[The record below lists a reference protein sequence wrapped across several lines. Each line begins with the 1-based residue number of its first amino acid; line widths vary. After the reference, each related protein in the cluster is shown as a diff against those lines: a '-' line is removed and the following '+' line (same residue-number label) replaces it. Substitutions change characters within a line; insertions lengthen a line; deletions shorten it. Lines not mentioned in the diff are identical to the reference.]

1 MADLNDILTPAAHSH
16 RIMSEALA
24 DPLCKSLVQVVT
36 AETMRQEW
44 IASHSRSRSRSNTNP
59 QQEPQQQTLR
69 SKHAAPANRPT
80 NRTMTMTSTETLP
93 TPETRKGYSSCGSC
107 VISSASRQRNK
118 SAERRMDR

>member
-1 MADLNDILTPAAHSH
+1 MADLNDILTPAVHSH
-16 RIMSEALA
+16 RIMFEELVGPWCSA
-24 DPLCKSLVQVVT
+24 LVQTVT
-36 AETMRQEW
+36 AETIRQEW
-44 IASHSRSRSRSNTNP
+44 IASRSRSRSNTNP

-80 NRTMTMTSTETLP
+80 NRMTSTETLP